1 MFNAPSHSNLY
12 KSQLSSFTKAVK
24 LVHFNW
30 IGVNEF
36 NLTAILALQTAWH
49 PCKEHTKN
57 FVVWDLSVRIVTETH
72 CISTA
77 Y

>member
-1 MFNAPSHSNLY
+1 MFNAPSHSSLY

-36 NLTAILALQTAWH
+36 NLTEILALQTA
-49 PCKEHTKN
+49 
-57 FVVWDLSVRIVTETH
+57 
-72 CISTA
+72 
-77 Y
+77 